1 MKQPSRPT
9 ASSFRDFVVFT
20 TALLSW
26 FVQLGSWFRRWTYRV
41 GIRRSYRAARPVISI
56 GNIGFGG
63 TGKTPTTLALVR
75 AFAARGQHAVVLTRG
90 YGRKYG
96 QPTQVVKPTDDA
108 ASVGDEPLLLAR
120 SGATVVVDANRARAA
135 GFACAE
141 LKPDVLLLDD
151 GFSHHRLARDFDLV
165 LLGEKHL
172 QVWHRRREPR
182 SALRYAHAVASLET
196 VSDKTGVASR
206 LRKQVLP
213 LPRVV
218 LEQEKLREQLIGP
231 VIACAAIAHPERFV
245 ATLESLGA
253 NPVTLHA
260 FPDHRPFPPG
270 FLDDQVAANP
280 DQHVAITEKDAMKLG
295 AVPVGVTVVR
305 IGVEL
310 PVSLLKLL
318 FAVVDSAASPRK
330 DSPTC

>member
-1 MKQPSRPT
+1 MNPKPRPT
-9 ASSFRDFVVFT
+9 SSSATGFVGFV

-41 GIRRSYRAARPVISI
+41 GLRRSYRAARPVISI
-56 GNIGFGG
+56 GNLGFGG

-90 YGRKYG
+90 YGRKYD

-135 GFACAE
+135 AFACAE
-141 LKPDVLLLDD
+141 LEPDVLLLDD

-165 LLGEKHL
+165 LLGEQHL
-172 QVWHRRREPR
+172 QLWHRRREPR
-182 SALRYAHAVASLET
+182 AALRYAHALASLED
-196 VSDKTGVASR
+196 VADEAGVA
-206 LRKQVLP
+206 LRHHTQLFS

-218 LEQEKLREQLIGP
+218 LDQEKLRAQLAGP

-253 NPVTLHA
+253 RPVTLHA
-260 FPDHRPFPPG
+260 FADHRPFPPR

-280 DQHVAITEKDAMKLG
+280 GYHVAITEKDAMKLA
-295 AVPVGVTVVR
+295 AVPAGVTVVK

-310 PVSLLKLL
+310 PASLLKLL
-318 FAVVDSAASPRK
+318 FAVVDNAAPQRK
-330 DSPTC
+330 DPPTC